1 MLKGKSDTLV
11 RMKSLIK
18 TKGPRFSRK
27 WRWVG
32 IAASAIAGYTLLSW
46 ASLLPG
52 ESCGLGLPPGA
63 PGFAEAEE
71 RERAEVRKNGFR
83 LVCASNLDRY
93 DISYKPLDREIESLA
108 FSPVK
113 LEGTQFSQFK
123 SLGGTA
129 ESVIGTKSRLYRGF
143 QMPDGRIVT
152 LFEHD
157 MSADGS
163 SISRDPGDEP
173 ERINGMPARLNVMQ
187 AGSGKAISH
196 LSWKEGRRYYELW
209 VDANV
214 AGSPQRQQLFDLA
227 GSLPRSVPACP
238 NEIPPKPVVIGPDGF
253 PVHEPLPATLTIEQM
268 EALVQEKD
276 RPCK

>member
-1 MLKGKSDTLV
+1 
-11 RMKSLIK
+11 MKSLVK
-18 TKGPRFSRK
+18 TKGFRMNR
-27 WRWVG
+27 WIWVG
-32 IAASAIAGYTLLSW
+32 IVASAVTGYTLLSG
-46 ASLLPG
+46 ASSLPG

-71 RERAEVRKNGFR
+71 RERAELRKDGFR

-93 DISYKPLDREIESLA
+93 DISYKPLDRELKSLA
-108 FSPVK
+108 FLPVK
-113 LEGTQFSQFK
+113 LDGTKFSQFK
-123 SLGGTA
+123 SLGGMA
-129 ESVIGTKSRLYRGF
+129 ESVSATKSRLYRGF

-163 SISRDPGDEP
+163 NISRDPANEP

-227 GSLPRSVPACP
+227 ASLPRSIPACP

-253 PVHEPLPATLTIEQM
+253 PVFEPLPATLTVEEM
-268 EALVQEKD
+268 NALSQEKD